1 MTERVA
7 GEPAEGEAMMMH
19 EARKGD
25 FLTRAGPS
33 TLRSPRLDEKEF
45 LADVLQPF
53 HDAII
58 KALASHFHDVFE
70 GADPAD
76 DPKLI
81 RYAVNLIYDAGDDL
95 FDEARVEAAIHDIYQ
110 NGAEAALRHVEQA
123 IEWQRNSEHNKRDEK
138 QFLMDVL
145 RPFHAAIDR
154 AMTPHFQDVFNGD
167 DPADA
172 VQYAVDLIHAAG
184 GPSNTFMDHDPLA
197 TAIHD
202 VYRDGAEAAL
212 RHLGRTIEMYAT
224 FEARRRTERLIKEA
238 RRDSGS

>member
-1 MTERVA
+1 MTKRAA

-25 FLTRAGPS
+25 FLTRWSS
-33 TLRSPRLDEKEF
+33 TERTPRLNEKEF
-45 LADVLQPF
+45 LADVLRPF
-53 HDAII
+53 HDAIV
-58 KALASHFHDVFE
+58 KVLAPHFHDVFE
-70 GADPAD
+70 GADPTN
-76 DPKLI
+76 DPELI
-81 RYAVNLIYDAGDDL
+81 RYAVNLIYHAGDDP
-95 FDEARVEAAIHDIYQ
+95 FDAARVVEAAIHDIYQ